1 MPVPVS
7 VRPGVAER
15 LFYLISPQ
23 SLSAGVAVAGLL
35 VLARSVRLVS
45 AAGRGCGAPG
55 SPSGPPHSSAAR
67 AEPRSAAPHGRAP
80 SAGTAGPALL
90 RLSRPFPRPSPAP
103 LRGDPARVPGGG
115 ADGCSCIPCHPVSA
129 FFFKVFLT
137 YHLVLLVPALHL
149 CLPVAPPRVQPGN
162 DFSRGCASV
171 DVELIPLS
179 FSTPLRAEQ
188 LL

>member
-1 MPVPVS
+1 MPVS

-15 LFYLISPQ
+15 LFHLISPQ

-103 LRGDPARVPGGG
+103 LRGDPL
-115 ADGCSCIPCHPVSA
+115 A
-129 FFFKVFLT
+129 FRAAG
-137 YHLVLLVPALHL
+137 PM
-149 CLPVAPPRVQPGN
+149 VAPVFPVTP
-162 DFSRGCASV
+162 F
-171 DVELIPLS
+171 LHFFLKS
-179 FSTPLRAEQ
+179 F
-188 LL
+188 